1 MIINAENLQIKNVE
15 KHKDDNLDYMTML
28 DNDTRINK

>member
-1 MIINAENLQIKNVE
+1 
-15 KHKDDNLDYMTML
+15 MTML